1 MGTDS
6 DPPSGPAPNTAASAA
21 VNTAVNAA
29 ANTPVADVIAVR
41 AKAWRA
47 VETRWPRRRWTLA
60 DYSQV
65 TTLLEIYFH
74 EVFPRLDPV
83 RCRQIV
89 AAAVEEFLTTWH
101 RQAASRAHAG
111 NRSPFPLPVDVHDAV
126 MDAMLERGGDSR
138 GTNAEVAPARAQ
150 PVGPSVRAD
159 ISLTKVAVRAHPDAV
174 RAGLRELFAEGDRD
188 DFCVITAYLDLADPD
203 LGRPPPTSKVVAC
216 LRGRVGEWPARQ
228 AIRSF
233 QARVKRIEQRRIE
246 QHNATP

>member
-21 VNTAVNAA
+21 VNTA
-29 ANTPVADVIAVR
+29 ANTTVADVIALR
-41 AKAWRA
+41 AKAWRV
-47 VETRWPRRRWTLA
+47 VETRWPRRRWTTA

-65 TTLLEIYFH
+65 TTLLEIYFQQ
-74 EVFPRLDPV
+74 VFPNLDPE

-89 AAAVEEFLTTWH
+89 AAAVEEFLATWH
-101 RQAASRAHAG
+101 RQAATRARSG

-126 MDAMLERGGDSR
+126 RDAILERGGDSR
-138 GTNAEVAPARAQ
+138 ATDAASARAQ

-159 ISLTKVAVRAHPDAV
+159 ISLTKVAVRAHPDSV
-174 RAGLRELFAEGDRD
+174 RAGLRELFTEGDRD
-188 DFCVITAYLDLADPD
+188 DFWVITAYLDLADAD
-203 LGRPPPTSKVVAC
+203 LGRPPPTSKVVAR
-216 LRGRVGEWPARQ
+216 LHGRVGEWPARQ

-233 QARVKRIEQRRIE
+233 QARVKPIEQRRIE